1 MERAGE
7 IPSGWCEGSEAM
19 NRLTGALIAYLVLGV
34 LTWFTISDSRIRGV
48 TFVILAMF
56 AVKTWLRRNDVMH
69 PDKSSEPE

>member
-1 MERAGE
+1 
-7 IPSGWCEGSEAM
+7 M

-48 TFVILAMF
+48 TFVILAVF